1 MPSFTGLLVKGS
13 DATTWL
19 NAQMTQALH
28 DVSVGDRVW
37 SCLAKPTGQIEGIYL
52 VQRLVDAWHLTG
64 SIVSVQAMQTRIEA
78 GVILEDVLFEP
89 LALSNAGLGNEE
101 QLLRAG
107 IPGEAELKGPVL
119 APELGSRFMALA
131 VSDNKGCYPGQE
143 VFCRIRDRG
152 HVNRQWVVFEAQTP
166 LDVLPDGVT
175 LIRRI
180 DLQGG
185 PIGHS
190 CWVKASR
197 LESLASCLPAG
208 TQIWPLN

>member
-13 DATTWL
+13 DATAWL
-19 NAQMTQALH
+19 NGQLTQALH
-28 DVSVGDRVW
+28 EVLVGDCVW
-37 SCLAKPTGQIEGIYL
+37 SCLAKPTGQIDGIYL
-52 VQRLVDAWHLTG
+52 AQRLVDAWHLIG
-64 SIVSVQAMQTRIEA
+64 SIASVQAMQTRIEA
-78 GVILEDVLFEP
+78 GVILEDVLYEP

-101 QLLRAG
+101 PLLRAG
-107 IPGEAELKGPVL
+107 IPGEAELMGPVL

-131 VSDNKGCYPGQE
+131 VSDHKGCYPGQE
-143 VFCRIRDRG
+143 VYCRIRDRG
-152 HVNRQWVVFEAQTP
+152 HVNRQWVVFETQTP
-166 LDVLPDGVT
+166 LDVLPEGVT

-185 PIGHS
+185 HIGHS

-197 LESLASCLPAG
+197 LESLASCLPAD